1 MGKQGPEAESR
12 SLVGDEGTVR
22 GVADRRALAWQWG
35 QGSVLPVSPVDI
47 GPALH
52 QPPQILAEQIYQW
65 IPHLHYGI

>member
-12 SLVGDEGTVR
+12 SLVEDEGTVR

-52 QPPQILAEQIYQW
+52 QPP
-65 IPHLHYGI
+65 